1 MNKTILSRKDLE
13 ILEAI
18 IVNYGYIASLL
29 EIESLFSN
37 LSYDELHRRL
47 KFLVKR
53 GWLIRIKQGYYA
65 VANLESHSFSNVSP
79 LAITKVFVPN
89 SYVSFEFA
97 LNYHGFFDQLPN
109 KVTAVTP
116 LKSKKYRFQNLD
128 YIFVKGKPEMMTGYV
143 EITIDGQKARVAEV
157 EKALLDLLHFRKDSY
172 TVSLV
177 LETLREAGTELNP
190 IKLAD
195 FAKLYPVTV
204 QRRIGFLLDVAG
216 IDSGKLYENIK
227 NAPGFARLT
236 KNSTKFNA
244 KWRLYYEDRF
254 VK

>member
-18 IVNYGYIASLL
+18 IANYGYIASLL

-79 LAITKVFVPN
+79 LAIAKIFVPD

-97 LNYHGFFDQLPN
+97 LNYHGYFDQLPN

-116 LKSKKYRFQNLD
+116 LKSKKYHFQNIE
-128 YIFVKGKPEMMTGYV
+128 YQFVKAKPKMMTGYV
-143 EITIDGQKARVAEV
+143 EITVDGQKAKVATV
-157 EKALLDLLHFRKDSY
+157 EKIMFDFLQFRKDSY
-172 TVSLV
+172 TVDLV
-177 LETLREAGTELNP
+177 LEKLNEARDVIDPEKMANY
-190 IKLAD
+190 
-195 FAKLYPVTV
+195 AKLYPITV
-204 QRRIGFLLDVAG
+204 QRRVGFLLDISG
-216 IDSGKLYENIK
+216 IDSLKIYENIK
-227 NAPGFARLT
+227 STPGFAKLT
-236 KNSTKFNA
+236 KTSTKFNA